1 MGVVG
6 NALASVAGDIGGW
19 IDKNI
24 FRGSGARGRSIGEA
38 SSNLIRM
45 LPFDA
50 GGKIT
55 KQHMGQAHMKKKAPA
70 KKGRGKK
77 KM

>member
-1 MGVVG
+1 MGIVG
-6 NALASVAGDIGGW
+6 NALANVAGDIGGW

-24 FRGSGARGRSIGEA
+24 FHGSGATGRSIGEA

-45 LPFDA
+45 LPFES

-55 KQHMGQAHMKKKAPA
+55 KQHMVQAHRKAPA

>member
-6 NALASVAGDIGGW
+6 NALASVAGDVGSW
-19 IDKNI
+19 IDRNI
-24 FRGSGARGRSIGEA
+24 FHGSGNTGRSIGEA

-45 LPFDA
+45 LPFES
-50 GGKIT
+50 GGKIV
-55 KQHMGQAHMKKKAPA
+55 KPPMKKAPA
-70 KKGRGKK
+70 KKGRCKK